1 MATDV
6 TASPP
11 AASEPSIRRRI
22 AGEIDASE
30 YKRIRKL
37 WIDHSRAE
45 DARDLDGLIATL
57 SERCVYEIIPT
68 RQRWEGHE
76 GARGFYTA
84 FLGAFPDVKFNVF
97 DIVIG
102 PQGVTEFADM
112 TATHL
117 GEFAG
122 LPPLGRALDTKII
135 IFFPWNRAAQKFD
148 GEKVYFDLADMM
160 RQLAQS
166 PQ

>member
-1 MATDV
+1 MATK
-6 TASPP
+6 AIAPH
-11 AASEPSIRRRI
+11 AALAAPSIRRRI
-22 AGEIDASE
+22 AGGIDAVA

-57 SERCVYEIIPT
+57 SETCIYEIIPT
-68 RQRWEGHE
+68 HQRWEGHA
-76 GARGFYTA
+76 GARAFYTT

-117 GEFAG
+117 GPFAG
-122 LPPLGRALDTKII
+122 LAPLGRALDTKII
-135 IFFPWNRAAQKFD
+135 IFFPWNKVAQKFD

-160 RQLAQS
+160 RQLQ
-166 PQ
+166 